1 MANLTVA
8 EKTHWKE
15 RIEAKISRHIEGILA
30 ADPGLMDRVKREAR
44 TRAFASLGLAEFQA
58 DLEQIAGQKGALD
71 RRERRA
77 RRAML
82 ARDRGVE
89 VEAVEERYYGSL
101 DPEVSTAITKR
112 QSVHE
117 DELLGENE
125 RGQQVLRL
133 RAEKDNLLDIVWPA
147 TSPSQ
152 VRQLWTKVA
161 ELLGDD
167 PTQLEREALAIPPGG
182 EEGG

>member
-8 EKTHWKE
+8 ERTHWKE

-44 TRAFASLGLAEFQA
+44 TRAFASLGLAELQA
-58 DLEQIAGQKGALD
+58 DLEQIAGQKGARD

-89 VEAVEERYYGSL
+89 VGAVEERYYGSL

-117 DELLGENE
+117 DELLAEHELG
-125 RGQQVLRL
+125 RQVLMFH
-133 RAEKDNLLDIVWPA
+133 AEKDRLLDTVGLACSSAQIK
-147 TSPSQ
+147 
-152 VRQLWTKVA
+152 QLWSNVTR
-161 ELLGDD
+161 LLGDE
-167 PTQLEREALAIPPGG
+167 PTELEREALAIPPTG
-182 EEGG
+182 EEAG